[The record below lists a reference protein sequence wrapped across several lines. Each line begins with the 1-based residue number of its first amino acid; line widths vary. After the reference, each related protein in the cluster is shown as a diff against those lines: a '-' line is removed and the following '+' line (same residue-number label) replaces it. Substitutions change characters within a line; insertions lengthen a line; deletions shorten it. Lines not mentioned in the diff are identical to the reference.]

1 MRGDGLLDALEHI
14 DPELIREA
22 DRRPGWIRWTA
33 VAACLAV
40 LVGLGLLWLR
50 PGGEQPGA
58 ILGPT
63 LSGAPVLDRV
73 ELVDYTVHPEKI
85 TGWDWMGAD
94 PVSGGG
100 AAECPPAFAFN
111 IGIVAEARVV
121 EILPDM
127 YRELGHG
134 SAFHILKLEILDV
147 VSGKNVPKTLYLRL
161 EGYLS
166 PELDRFDSLLLSM
179 EQVGLED
186 HLMVREDGYMVSFP
200 MMFRVY
206 HHFSL
211 PHYGS
216 VLAFTDGSLDLALW
230 ELDGWEIDEEYL
242 DYVLGDH
249 YIADEGDTAETVKEA
264 VRQQI
269 QESEW
274 FQEMAVYGK
283 DAYPTEEARQVFSYV
298 QPLEHGTFR
307 QSLRRAT
314 PGAVPVVFFT
324 RKIDG
329 FDTSEQIRVDQEG
342 VTYQGEAFTQEELAR
357 MPDLAALIAQ
367 LRTQEL
373 EPPHIQDLEGKKLLH
388 QGIVGKYFKVA
399 GQVYGVVRVSWE
411 YHEDG
416 QWNSTIA
423 YYDAVFYL
431 VGADGSYQTVEREA
445 VRKLVGEDT
454 ILWYSEY
461 GVGVELAMQ

>member
-1 MRGDGLLDALEHI
+1 MRGDELLDVLEHI

-22 DRRPGWIRWTA
+22 DRRAGWIRWTA

-40 LVGLGLLWLR
+40 LVGLSLLWLR
-50 PGGEQPGA
+50 PGGEPPGA
-58 ILGPT
+58 MPGPT
-63 LSGAPVLDRV
+63 LSVEPVLDRV
-73 ELVDYTVHPEKI
+73 ALVDYTVHPERV
-85 TGWDWMGAD
+85 TGWDWIGGSTI
-94 PVSGGG
+94 SGGG
-100 AAECPPAFAFN
+100 AAECPPAFDFD
-111 IGIVAEARVV
+111 IGLVVEARVI
-121 EILPDM
+121 EILPDV
-127 YRELGHG
+127 YRELGNG
-134 SAFHILKLEILDV
+134 AAFRVLKLEILDV

-186 HLMVREDGYMVSFP
+186 YLMVREDGHMVSFP

-206 HHFSL
+206 HDLSL
-211 PHYGS
+211 SHYGS
-216 VLAFTDGSLDLALW
+216 VLAFTDGVLDLTLW
-230 ELDGWEIDEEYL
+230 ELDRWGIDREYL

-249 YIADEGDTAETVKEA
+249 YIADEGDTVETVKEA

-298 QPLEHGTFR
+298 QSLEHGVFH

-342 VTYQGEAFTQEELAR
+342 VTYQGEAFTHEELAQ
-357 MPDLAALIAQ
+357 MQDLAALIPQ

-373 EPPHIQDLEGKKLLH
+373 EPPHMLDLEGKELFH
-388 QGIVGKYFKVA
+388 QGFVGKYFKVA

-423 YYDAVFYL
+423 YYDAAFYL
-431 VGADGSYQTVEREA
+431 VGADGSYQTVEREDM
-445 VRKLVGEDT
+445 RKLVGEDT

-461 GVGVELAMQ
+461 GVGVELPMA